1 MEIPLDFA
9 KALTV
14 EDVNLEWLVDDSEPS
29 KFFDY
34 EVGLVLISDLHS
46 FLSAENP
53 MRGSE
58 SEIHLQDNQF

>member
-1 MEIPLDFA
+1 MEILLDFA

-14 EDVNLEWLVDDSEPS
+14 EDVNLEWLIDDFEPS
-29 KFFDY
+29 KIFDY
-34 EVGLVLISDLHS
+34 KVGLVLISDLHC